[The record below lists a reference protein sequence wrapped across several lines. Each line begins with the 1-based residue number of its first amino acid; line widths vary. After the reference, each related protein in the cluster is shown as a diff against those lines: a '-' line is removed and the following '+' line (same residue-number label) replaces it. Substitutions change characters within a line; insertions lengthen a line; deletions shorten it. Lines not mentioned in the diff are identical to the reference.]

1 MNTKRYN
8 LNNLSKKAGA
18 LSMLVALTGCGNI
31 FLSMT
36 SGGKS
41 PAASFKLDEDSV
53 FNDVQTR
60 CGGTTAELSSTK
72 TPFLV
77 ADFTSLPIV
86 VTGKRRDIEYKV
98 EAIAKLHVESGGPNP
113 GSKIDTELKSITA
126 TSGGVDMVKGAI
138 DELIRPDAEK
148 SIAEKRGTSTSTSV
162 PSLTIIKLG
171 KEEGPYKGMFCAVGF
186 NLGQADNKGG
196 QKGALSF
203 DKPLPLALNP
213 KAGIDTYS
221 MELGEGKS
229 FTATVTVDVAKKEG
243 LPAGT
248 EVPVTVTWKKISS
261 DIKKLSGIPTTMN
274 LPKISSDIAYEVITK
289 TSGKHSLAKLGMSS
303 RRVFYVNTTEKN
315 FAAIV
320 EFSEKEEDA
329 TEEVPPTVLVRD

>member
-1 MNTKRYN
+1 
-8 LNNLSKKAGA
+8 
-18 LSMLVALTGCGNI
+18 MLMSLTGCGNI

-41 PAASFKLDEDSV
+41 PASSFKLDEDSV

-60 CGGTTAELSSTK
+60 CGGTTSELSSTK

-77 ADFTSLPIV
+77 ADFTSLPIIA
-86 VTGKRRDIEYKV
+86 TGKRRDIEYKV
-98 EAIAKLHVESGGPNP
+98 EAIAKLHIESGGPNP
-113 GSKIDTELKSITA
+113 GSKIDINLKNISA
-126 TSGGVDMVKGAI
+126 TSGGVDMVKGAV

-148 SIAEKRGTSTSTSV
+148 SMAEKRGSSTSTSV

-203 DKPLPLALNP
+203 DMPLPLALNP

-248 EVPVTVTWKKISS
+248 EVPVTVTWKKISP
-261 DIKKLSGIPTTMN
+261 DIKKLAGIPTSMN
-274 LPKISSDIAYEVITK
+274 IPKLNSDIAYEVTAK
-289 TSGKHSLAKLGMSS
+289 TSGQHSLAKLGMSA
-303 RRVFYVNTTEKN
+303 RRAFYVNTTEKN
-315 FAAIV
+315 FTAIV
-320 EFSEKEEDA
+320 EFSEKEEGS
-329 TEEVPPTVLVRD
+329 EQEVPPTVLVRD